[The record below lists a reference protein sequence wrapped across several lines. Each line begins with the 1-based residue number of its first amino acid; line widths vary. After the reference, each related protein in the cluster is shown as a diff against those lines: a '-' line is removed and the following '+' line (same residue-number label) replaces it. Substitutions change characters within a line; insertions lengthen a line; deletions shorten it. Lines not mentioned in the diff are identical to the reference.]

1 MIAGTL
7 AHGGVAPITGEKV
20 IANSQACFTLVYV
33 FQVLKPEA
41 VRDVLS
47 LLHSCGFYEYSGY
60 FAFKVLIKQLF
71 LFS

>member
-7 AHGGVAPITGEKV
+7 AHGGVAPITGEK
-20 IANSQACFTLVYV
+20 
-33 FQVLKPEA
+33 VLKPEA

-60 FAFKVLIKQLF
+60 FAFKVEEYQL
-71 LFS
+71 SAHS